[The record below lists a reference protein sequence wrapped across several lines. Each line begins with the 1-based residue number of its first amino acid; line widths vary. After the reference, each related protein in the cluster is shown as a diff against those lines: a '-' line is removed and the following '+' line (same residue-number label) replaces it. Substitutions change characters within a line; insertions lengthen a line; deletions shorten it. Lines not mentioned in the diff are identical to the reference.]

1 VLRALGIVCAFLFA
15 SRVAAADDVVASA
28 TTAAPLPADAPT
40 TLGEVG
46 LFAGGFVSNYFH
58 QFYEF
63 SKFPDGNRPELRR
76 LSPEFGLRYAVSLTP
91 NWAIEAEGSLIT
103 AMTKGM
109 DVEGT
114 GADAA
119 AKLWNARAQLVFK
132 LPLGNGLEP
141 FAAAGIGMMHTS
153 SDLLGSDTDWPI
165 HVGGGLRFW
174 ITDAIAVRVDGRY
187 MRGPSEQ
194 APYTL
199 NAGYGEFSV
208 GISFIP
214 RISPSR
220 PEPVKVDGDRDG
232 DGIPDSIDKCPDQPE
247 DKDMFQDQDGCPDPD
262 NDGDGIPDIV
272 DKCPLDPEDFDGFQD
287 ADGCP
292 DLDNDGDGIPDA
304 VDKCPN
310 EPEDKDGFQDLD
322 GCPDPD
328 NDNDG
333 IPDIVD
339 KCPNEPETIN
349 GFQDEDGCPDKGDGL
364 VVMSPD
370 RLELL
375 ESIQFQRE
383 KLAKSSNNLLGQI
396 GATLRAHSEI
406 VRVRVTV
413 HVQPSA
419 NPDKDQT
426 VSDARAKLI
435 REWLVQYGIDT
446 KRLEARG
453 FGGNKP
459 LVPADQ
465 KGAAA
470 INERVEMIILER
482 K

>member
-1 VLRALGIVCAFLFA
+1 MLRASGFVCAFVFA
-15 SRVAAADDVVASA
+15 SRVAAADDVVGSA
-28 TTAAPLPADAPT
+28 TTAVPLPEDEPT
-40 TLGEVG
+40 TLGEFG

-58 QFYEF
+58 QFYNF
-63 SKFPDGNRPELRR
+63 HKFPDGNRPELHA
-76 LSPEFGLRYAVSLTP
+76 LSPEFGLRYAYSVTP
-91 NWAIEAEGSLIT
+91 NWALEAEGSLIT

-109 DVEGT
+109 DVGGT
-114 GADAA
+114 GADAS

-132 LPLGNGLEP
+132 VPLGNGLEP
-141 FAAAGIGMMHTS
+141 FAAVGVGMMHTS
-153 SDLLGSDTDWPI
+153 SDFLGSDTDWPL

-174 ITDAIAVRVDGRY
+174 ITDAIAVRADGRY

-214 RISPSR
+214 RIGPSR

-232 DGIPDSIDKCPDQPE
+232 DGIPDSIDKCPDQAE
-247 DKDMFQDQDGCPDPD
+247 DKDMFQDDDGCPDP
-262 NDGDGIPDIV
+262 
-272 DKCPLDPEDFDGFQD
+272 
-287 ADGCP
+287 
-292 DLDNDGDGIPDA
+292 DNDGDGIPDA

-322 GCPDPD
+322 GCPDLD

-333 IPDIVD
+333 IPDAVD

-349 GFQDEDGCPDKGDGL
+349 GFQDDDGCPDKGDSL

-375 ESIQFQRE
+375 ESIQFQRD

-396 GATLRAHSEI
+396 GATLRAHAEI

-413 HVQPSA
+413 HVQPTA
-419 NPDKDQT
+419 NSDKDQIT
-426 VSDARAKLI
+426 SDARAKLI

-453 FGGNKP
+453 FGGSKP

-465 KGAAA
+465 RGAAA
-470 INERVEMIILER
+470 INERVELIILER